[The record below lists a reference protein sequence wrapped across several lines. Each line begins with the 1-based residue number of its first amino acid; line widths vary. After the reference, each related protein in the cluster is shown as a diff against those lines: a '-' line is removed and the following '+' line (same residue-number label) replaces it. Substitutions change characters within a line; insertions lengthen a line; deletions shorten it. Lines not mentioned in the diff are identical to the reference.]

1 MGMLGSAGQS
11 AMNMDWGLR
20 ALGEKIGG
28 ARQEMQEKQK
38 EYAKNQAKPL
48 ILQNYMKITD
58 QAAKDKYKQAILA
71 GDYGVTLDDFSTV
84 DDQNMKT
91 ATFNREQATA
101 ERQDLERE
109 LGNQYAAANEF
120 EKQAI
125 RAKNPSMTTMFNR
138 IDAEA
143 TQSAITQRAAE
154 EKAQTED
161 AIAASVLGIDAS
173 QVESL
178 YTAYPGAKV
187 VAQRLEQLS
196 SLPQTPA
203 VAEARVKLENELVG
217 YMDAASKDARDL
229 ISASARGQSGGSVP
243 EAGSVTTADMM
254 EVNKQYNILKD
265 RNPPLARAI
274 KDKLGNISNNS
285 DASAY
290 LAGKV
295 KTKRDAYKAQG
306 IVAPSSDQIL
316 QEVIN
321 EELNIDEARIRQM
334 NTVKG

>member
-1 MGMLGSAGQS
+1 MGMLGGAGQS
-11 AMNMDWGLR
+11 AIGMDWGLQK
-20 ALGEKIGG
+20 LGEKIGS
-28 ARQEMQEKQK
+28 ARTEMQEKQK
-38 EYAKNQAKPL
+38 EYAKNKAKPM
-48 ILQNYMKITD
+48 ILQNYLKITD
-58 QAAKDKYKQAILA
+58 PASKNKFKEAILT
-71 GDYGVTLDDFSTV
+71 GDYGITLDDFNQIDTKIQQ
-84 DDQNMKT
+84 DT
-91 ATFNREQATA
+91 TYNRQETEYNRQVK
-101 ERQDLERE
+101 ERDIA
-109 LGNQYAAANEF
+109 NQYAAANEF

-125 RAKNPSMTTMFNR
+125 RAKNPNMTTVFDR
-138 IDAEA
+138 IDADA

-178 YTAYPGAKV
+178 YTAYPGAKIT
-187 VAQRLEQLS
+187 AQRLEQLS

-274 KDKLGNISNNS
+274 KDKLGNISNDS
-285 DASAY
+285 YASAY